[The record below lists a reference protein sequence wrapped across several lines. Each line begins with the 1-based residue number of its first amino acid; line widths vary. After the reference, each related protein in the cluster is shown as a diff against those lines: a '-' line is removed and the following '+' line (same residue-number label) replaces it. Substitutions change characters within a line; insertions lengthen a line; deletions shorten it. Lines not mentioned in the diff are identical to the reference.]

1 MATDLHTETGPRVTQ
16 LMRGIITDA
25 QQLISQQL
33 ALFRIE
39 IKDDFRKTMSIV
51 TAIIAGFVLVQIGG
65 GLLCFML
72 VYLLQQVAPTLPLWA
87 SFGIIGGL
95 VALVGSAICYTA
107 ISRFHSFNPL
117 PDESAQT
124 LKENVKWIT
133 NQK

>member
-1 MATDLHTETGPRVTQ
+1 MATDLHTETGPSVTQ

-33 ALFRIE
+33 ALFRVE

-72 VYLLQQVAPTLPLWA
+72 VYLLQQVAPALPLWA
-87 SFGIIGGL
+87 SFGIIG
-95 VALVGSAICYTA
+95 ALVTLIGGGICYAA
-107 ISRFHSFNPL
+107 ISKFHTFNPL
-117 PDESAQT
+117 PDESAQA
-124 LKENVKWIT
+124 LKENVRWIT
-133 NQK
+133 NPK